1 MRLIDADAFK
11 QQIAAA
17 ALQNG
22 TVNAASRGSIMM
34 KLIDAQPEV
43 GDMPCKPIANKY
55 YYFCPKCGSRR
66 SIKQKHNYC
75 HDCGQA
81 FNWGNEDLEVKGN

>member
-43 GDMPCKPIANKY
+43 GDMPCKPIANKC
-55 YYFCPKCGSRR
+55 YYFCPKCGNTAY
-66 SIKQKHNYC
+66 QNGHN
-75 HDCGQA
+75 
-81 FNWGNEDLEVKGN
+81 ELLEKILN